1 MVSNEALDMS
11 QGVGVEQHLA
21 IGAVVEDRNRNA
33 PGALAGDAPVTA
45 LLHHRFDPVST

>member
-11 QGVGVEQHLA
+11 QGVGVEQYLP

-33 PGALAGDAPVTA
+33 PGALAGDAPVSA
-45 LLHHRFDPVST
+45 LFHHRFDPVST